1 MNPWVVIK
9 VGGAFVESTEHQ
21 LPFFQQLISLQQQFN
36 LLLVHGGGCLVD
48 DTLQN
53 LGFDSQKHQ
62 GLRITPAEQA
72 PHVTGVLAGTVN
84 KTLVSE
90 AQQAGINA
98 VGLSLLDGS
107 FTECEQLDV
116 DLGNVGK
123 VTKVNTHLIE
133 ILAKSGYLPLISS
146 IGMNAELASTSKLLN
161 INADQAATALAQA
174 LDARLILLS
183 DVPGVLLKN
192 KLLPSLTPATMR
204 QLINS
209 GDIHGGMQVK
219 VLAALEVARRL
230 NRAVTIAGWQ
240 APEQLK
246 YLLDDQPFGTNIL
259 PFD

>member
-1 MNPWVVIK
+1 MKPWLVIK
-9 VGGAFVESTEHQ
+9 VGGAFVESTQHQ
-21 LPFFQQLISLQQQFN
+21 LPFFQQLVSLQQQFN

-62 GLRITPAEQA
+62 GLRITPTEQI
-72 PHVTGVLAGTVN
+72 PHVAGVLAGTVN

-98 VGLSLLDGS
+98 VGLSLLDGN
-107 FTECEQLDV
+107 FVECEQLDV

-123 VTKVNTHLIE
+123 VAKVNTDLIKM
-133 ILAKSGYLPLISS
+133 LAKNGYLPLISS
-146 IGMNAELASTSKLLN
+146 IGMNAELTTASKLLN

-174 LDARLILLS
+174 LDARLLLLS
-183 DVPGVLLKN
+183 DVPGVLHQGE
-192 KLLPSLTPATMR
+192 LLSSLTPGKMQ
-204 QLINS
+204 QLIDS

-219 VLAALEVARRL
+219 VQAALQVARRL

-246 YLLDDQPFGTNIL
+246 HLLHNQPFGTNIL
-259 PFD
+259 PLD